1 MRLISKAAL
10 ALAAFLPA
18 LAAAQPIVPQTGD
31 ERDFPALSLVEG
43 RTIEPR
49 PPEKRDNR
57 ALFPEQTRAPY
68 RPTGAAKVA
77 VITDKL
83 HRPWSLAF
91 LPGGRFLVTE
101 RERPAALR
109 IVGADGAISPPLA
122 GLEALPPPAR
132 LGLLDVALDPNF
144 ARNKRIFLTF
154 YERMEKGYSNTNIA
168 RATLDETGQR
178 VTGLTVIFRGQ
189 PAFPV
194 ENFSSKQGGRIV
206 FGRDGSLFVIMG
218 DRDTGKPWTV
228 AQSLDNH
235 LGKVIHITADG
246 RPAADNP
253 FLKTPGALP
262 EIWAL
267 GLRSPQGLAWDNEGR
282 LWETEHGPRGGDELN
297 LLKKGANYGW
307 PVIAHGIDYPGTP
320 IGEGAVEKEGMEQP
334 TYYWDP
340 VIAPSSIAFYRGD
353 LFPRWKNSAFVGGL
367 RGKMLTRLEMRGG
380 KVVGE
385 EPLLLDR
392 QARIRDVRVGPD
404 GAVYVLTETD
414 SLLKLTP
421 AAPASVAKKEP
432 AKSTGSSRTR

>member
-10 ALAAFLPA
+10 AVVALLPA
-18 LAAAQPIVPQTGD
+18 LAAAQPIAPQTGD
-31 ERDFPALSLVEG
+31 ERDFPSLSLVEG

-68 RPTGAAKVA
+68 RRTHPVKVT

-91 LPGGRFLVTE
+91 LPSGKFLVTE

-109 IVGADGAISPPLA
+109 IVSPDGLISPPLA

-132 LGLLDVALDPNF
+132 LGLLDIVLDPGF
-144 ARNKRIFLTF
+144 ARNKRVFLAF
-154 YERMEKGYSNTNIA
+154 YERLEKGYSNTNIA
-168 RATLDETGQR
+168 RATLDEAGHR
-178 VTGLTVIFRGQ
+178 LTGLTVIFRGQ
-189 PAFPV
+189 PAAPV

-206 FGRDGSLFVIMG
+206 FAPDGSLFVVMG
-218 DRDTGKPWTV
+218 DRDTGKPWLV
-228 AQSLDNH
+228 AQELNNH
-235 LGKVIHITADG
+235 LGKLIHITQDG

-267 GLRSPQGLAWDNEGR
+267 GLRSPQGLAWDGQGG

-297 LLKKGANYGW
+297 RLRKGANYGW

-334 TYYWDP
+334 AYYWDP

-353 LFPRWKNSAFVGGL
+353 LFPRWKGSALVCGL

-380 KVVGE
+380 KVVAE

-392 QARIRDVRVGPD
+392 QTRIRDVRVGPD

-414 SLLKLTP
+414 SLLRLTP
-421 AAPASVAKKEP
+421 
-432 AKSTGSSRTR
+432 G